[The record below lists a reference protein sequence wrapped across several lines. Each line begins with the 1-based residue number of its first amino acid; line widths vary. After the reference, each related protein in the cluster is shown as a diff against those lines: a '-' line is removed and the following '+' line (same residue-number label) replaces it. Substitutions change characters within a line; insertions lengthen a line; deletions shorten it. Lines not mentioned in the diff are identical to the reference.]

1 MRELVSHCTTIDETE
16 PQRTAA
22 LADAI
27 ISAVG
32 AEHVDKFGEFTPPL
46 SDRDPPP
53 PFLPPLQ
60 LRLIPTHF
68 DSGRRMHTGVVSL
81 PWLRVAPYYL

>member
-46 SDRDPPP
+46 SDRDPMA
-53 PFLPPLQ
+53 FSRSL
-60 LRLIPTHF
+60 LIPLPFSLHCN
-68 DSGRRMHTGVVSL
+68 GV
-81 PWLRVAPYYL
+81 